1 MGLFGKLLPVSV
13 KGQSNVQILRRGVS
27 EFSLKKNLAGR
38 VVKEVFAAHDVRDAL
53 LGVVNNH
60 GKLIGPQTVGSLDH
74 EVTDVAFQ
82 VFGKRAAAT
91 IGETD
96 NFVGGSDAKRPSR
109 SAVRSVAADAGV
121 DVRRKSELGLDCGD
135 FLARACASVDESL
148 LAEPA

>member
-1 MGLFGKLLPVSV
+1 MAMDVMISLL
-13 KGQSNVQILRRGVS
+13 
-27 EFSLKKNLAGR
+27 
-38 VVKEVFAAHDVRDAL
+38 
-53 LGVVNNH
+53 
-60 GKLIGPQTVGSLDH
+60 LIKFQSLDY